1 MTPIV
6 KKSGGTH
13 LRGKPLAD
21 GDYHLVVNIWV
32 YNSRGQVLLTQRHPD
47 IPFGLKWACTGGSAI
62 AGEDTLTAAVRETR
76 EEIGLTVQPQE
87 LILAGQERRL
97 HSFLDTF
104 ILCRDVGPGEIVMQ
118 PEEVVDFCWV
128 GPVAVPPHG
137 AGGAIAPRAQ
147 KLFHHLPRKDP
158 QGQPLPQT
166 SSTIRERKTASSFL
180 FFCACLKLSLFD
192 KNFPFRQP
200 AIA

>member
-1 MTPIV
+1 MAEYWDIYDADRQ
-6 KKSGGTH
+6 KKRGTH

-32 YNSRGQVLLTQRHPD
+32 YNSRGQVLLTQRHPG

-104 ILCRDVGPGEIVMQ
+104 ILCRDVGPWG
-118 PEEVVDFCWV
+118 DCDAAGGGCGLLLG

-137 AGGAIAPRAQ
+137 AGGAAAPRTQ
-147 KLFHHLPRKDP
+147 KLFHHLP
-158 QGQPLPQT
+158 
-166 SSTIRERKTASSFL
+166 
-180 FFCACLKLSLFD
+180 
-192 KNFPFRQP
+192 
-200 AIA
+200 

>member
-1 MTPIV
+1 MADCWDIYDADRQ
-6 KKSGGTH
+6 KKRGTH

-32 YNSRGQVLLTQRHPD
+32 YNSRGQVLLTQRHPG

-128 GPVAVPPHG
+128 GQSQY
-137 AGGAIAPRAQ
+137 R
-147 KLFHHLPRKDP
+147 RME
-158 QGQPLPQT
+158 
-166 SSTIRERKTASSFL
+166 REGLLHPAL
-180 FFCACLKLSLFD
+180 
-192 KNFPFRQP
+192 KNFFTTYREKIPRGHPFR
-200 AIA
+200 IHLRR

>member
-1 MTPIV
+1 M
-6 KKSGGTH
+6 
-13 LRGKPLAD
+13 
-21 GDYHLVVNIWV
+21 VNIWV
-32 YNSRGQVLLTQRHPD
+32 YNSRGQVLLTQRHPG

-104 ILCRDVGPGEIVMQ
+104 ILCRDVGPEEIVMQ

-128 GPVAVPPHG
+128 GQSQY
-137 AGGAIAPRAQ
+137 R
-147 KLFHHLPRKDP
+147 RME
-158 QGQPLPQT
+158 
-166 SSTIRERKTASSFL
+166 REGLLHPAL
-180 FFCACLKLSLFD
+180 
-192 KNFPFRQP
+192 KNFFTTYREKIPRGNPFRKHLRR
-200 AIA
+200 